1 MTLSGNYDRKVAT
14 MKNSALN
21 WIDDEGYCGYP
32 TARVSG
38 FAIVVCCD
46 DDDSLAMADRA
57 RIYELADEFGVHPSI
72 VCSLYDVMRNELY
85 GGIVTA
91 LEDMADDPDYEEL
104 FDE

>member
-1 MTLSGNYDRKVAT
+1 

-32 TARVSG
+32 TARV
-38 FAIVVCCD
+38 
-46 DDDSLAMADRA
+46 
-57 RIYELADEFGVHPSI
+57 
-72 VCSLYDVMRNELY
+72 NELY
-85 GGIVTA
+85 DGIVTA